1 MFPKPFFL
9 LLTHTFLFLYPASQ
23 LPISCSHQM
32 AAATREGASTME
44 GTKMTTGDANT
55 SRTESPGPAKMVGA
69 KKKKYRHE
77 LCCKLVFLLT
87 PSL

>member
-1 MFPKPFFL
+1 
-9 LLTHTFLFLYPASQ
+9 
-23 LPISCSHQM
+23 M

-77 LCCKLVFLLT
+77 R
-87 PSL
+87 SAAS

>member
-1 MFPKPFFL
+1 MGQFSL
-9 LLTHTFLFLYPASQ
+9 
-23 LPISCSHQM
+23 HQPQEGLGPQ

-77 LCCKLVFLLT
+77 R
-87 PSL
+87 SAAS